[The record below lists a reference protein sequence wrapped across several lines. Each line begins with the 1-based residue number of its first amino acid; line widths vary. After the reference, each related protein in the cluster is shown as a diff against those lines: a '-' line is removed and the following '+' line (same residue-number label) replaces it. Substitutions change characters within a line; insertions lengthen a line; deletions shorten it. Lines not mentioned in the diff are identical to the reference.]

1 MKKIISLFLA
11 IAMIS
16 MFSVTALADDL
27 PSTNRGLYGPTYS
40 YVGTAYL
47 TDTSKDAYLL
57 LSVSSSPDVTGEIL
71 EGLNLFCSAVDA
83 LQLSN
88 FIPGC
93 NFVNIADKFYQYTGK
108 GMTVNVLYEDAVTG
122 ERIWA
127 DKLADGDYMRLGCDH
142 PNGYKIYIKND
153 GLKSLMPWVKLFMV
167 DNVTWTN

>member
-1 MKKIISLFLA
+1 MKNIVSLFLA
-11 IAMIS
+11 LAMLTA
-16 MFSVTALADDL
+16 FSITALADDL

-71 EGLNLFCSAVDA
+71 DGLNLFCSAVDV
-83 LQLSN
+83 LQLSD

-93 NFVNIADKFYQYTGK
+93 NFVNVADKFYKYTGK
-108 GMTVNVLYEDAVTG
+108 GMTVNVMYADAGTG
-122 ERIWA
+122 KEIWHGQ
-127 DKLADGDYMRLGCDH
+127 LTDGDYMKLGSDH

-153 GLKSLMPWVKLFMV
+153 GLASLLPWVKLFMV
-167 DNVTWTN
+167 DNVTWN